1 MVVFLTTGRPGGEP
15 MDKDQVKAR
24 WDEVLAK
31 LTKEREE
38 LALKVHLGKKEAAA
52 EWEKLEAKWRQIKT
66 TKVPPMKDAAKDT
79 AGGVGAALDLAAE
92 ELKKGYE
99 RIRKLL

>member
-1 MVVFLTTGRPGGEP
+1 
-15 MDKDQVKAR
+15 MDKDEVKHR

-31 LTKEREE
+31 LKQERDE
-38 LALKVHLGKKEAAA
+38 LALRVHLGKKEAAA
-52 EWEKLEAKWRQIKT
+52 EWEKLEAKWHVIRARNM
-66 TKVPPMKDAAKDT
+66 PPTQEAADET
-79 AGGVGAALDLAAE
+79 GVGVGLALELVAD

>member
-1 MVVFLTTGRPGGEP
+1 ME
-15 MDKDQVKAR
+15 KDDVKHR
-24 WDEVLAK
+24 WDDVLAK
-31 LTKEREE
+31 LKQERDE

-52 EWEKLEAKWRQIKT
+52 EWEKLDAKWHEIKAR
-66 TKVPPMKDAAKDT
+66 KMPPMKEAADET
-79 AGGVGAALDLAAE
+79 GVGLGLALELAVE

>member
-1 MVVFLTTGRPGGEP
+1 
-15 MDKDQVKAR
+15 MDQADIKNR
-24 WDEVLAK
+24 WDDVMAK

-38 LALKVHLGKKEAAA
+38 LALKMHLGKQEAAA
-52 EWEKLEAKWRQIKT
+52 EWEKLETKWHQLKT
-66 TKVPPMKDAAKDT
+66 TKMPPMKEAAKET
-79 AGGVGAALDLAAE
+79 AGNVGAALDLAAD